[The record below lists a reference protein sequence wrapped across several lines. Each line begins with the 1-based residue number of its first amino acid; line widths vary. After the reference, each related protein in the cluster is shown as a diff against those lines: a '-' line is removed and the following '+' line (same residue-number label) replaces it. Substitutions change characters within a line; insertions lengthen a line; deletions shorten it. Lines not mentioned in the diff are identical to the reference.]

1 MGQVREHRQ
10 PSRPSP
16 NLEAAHPF
24 TTGELVTEAEH
35 SSPRE
40 YFRVPPPNET
50 HERESK
56 NWQRVFSR
64 RIFLTDSITVIT
76 VTWIGTLFS
85 TGQINAGALNSNA
98 DSHAVFGLLA
108 CFGLIWISFL
118 GMTGS
123 RSSFFSDSRTNEFH
137 RVAKATAWL
146 FILAATFSFFAE
158 TNVLRSYFLVTLP
171 LGLVMLLFQ
180 RWLMRIRLVRAQ
192 GNGFFL
198 TRTIVVGSAYT
209 TKQLLHELS
218 LTHNNHYL
226 VCGAVVV
233 EQDQNQYC
241 DLPVPTTRFTTVS
254 AILAELNRLKATT
267 IILSGS
273 DHLSSPE
280 IRELSWRLV
289 PGRQRLLLTT
299 NLVDETARRVT
310 LQQISRTHV
319 MQIEPPLV
327 SGIKFTVKR
336 LIDIVGSSILLVV
349 LSPLFLVTSLAI
361 MFTSAGPVFFSH
373 ERIGRDG
380 TTFRMFKFRSMVS
393 SAEHMLASLL
403 KEQGNE
409 SVPLFKI
416 KDDPR
421 ITPIGRI
428 IRRFSIDET
437 PQLLNVLL
445 GHMSLVGPR
454 PQVAAEVELYDHSAA
469 RRLLIKPGMTGLWQ
483 VSGRSRLSWEESIRL
498 DLYYVDNWSLAGD
511 LSILWRT
518 VRAVLAGDG
527 AI

>member
-10 PSRPSP
+10 HSLPSP
-16 NLEAAHPF
+16 NPEAIHLH
-24 TTGELVTEAEH
+24 TTREFFPETENP
-35 SSPRE
+35 SPME
-40 YFRVPPPNET
+40 YFRLLRPSEK
-50 HERESK
+50 HEKASK
-56 NWQRVFSR
+56 DWQRFFSR
-64 RIFLTDSITVIT
+64 MLLLTDSITIIT
-76 VTWIGTLFS
+76 VTGLGYLIS
-85 TGQINAGALNSNA
+85 TGQINVEALHSNISSQA
-98 DSHAVFGLLA
+98 ILGLIS
-108 CFGLIWISFL
+108 CFGLIWITFL

-123 RSSFFSDSRTNEFH
+123 RNSLFIDAGATEFQ
-137 RVAKATAWL
+137 RVVAATAWL
-146 FILAATFSFFAE
+146 FILAATFSAVAE
-158 TNVLRSYFLVTLP
+158 TNVLRSYLLITLP

-180 RWLMRIRLVRAQ
+180 RWFMRIRLVRAQ
-192 GNGFFL
+192 RKGLFL
-198 TRTIVVGSAYT
+198 TRTVVVGSVNT

-218 LTHNNHYL
+218 LSQNNHYL

-233 EQDQNQYC
+233 EHDQNQSL
-241 DLPVPTTRFTTVS
+241 DLPVPTTQFTRVS
-254 AILAELNRLKATT
+254 DILSELNRLKATT
-267 IILSGS
+267 IILTGS
-273 DHLSSPE
+273 DHFSSTAV
-280 IRELSWRLV
+280 RELSWRLV
-289 PGRQRLLLTT
+289 PGRQRLLMTT
-299 NLVDETARRVT
+299 NLVDVAGRRVT

-319 MQIEPPLV
+319 VHIEPPLL
-327 SGIKFTVKR
+327 SGIKYAVKR
-336 LIDIVGSSILLVV
+336 FIDIVGSLILLVV

-361 MFTSAGPVFFSH
+361 KFTSAGPVFFCH

-393 SAEHMLASLL
+393 SADLTLASLL

-428 IRRFSIDET
+428 IRRLSIDET

-454 PQVAAEVELYDHSAA
+454 PQVDAEVKLYDHSAT

-518 VRAVLAGDG
+518 VRAVLARDG